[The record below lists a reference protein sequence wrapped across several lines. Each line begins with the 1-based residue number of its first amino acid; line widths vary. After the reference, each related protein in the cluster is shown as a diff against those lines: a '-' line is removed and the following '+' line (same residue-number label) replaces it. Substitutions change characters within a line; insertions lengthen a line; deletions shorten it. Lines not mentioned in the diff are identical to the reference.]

1 MIISPDSGVA
11 GNGEKFYRLGRHLT
25 LVEAVSYSVI

>member
-11 GNGEKFYRLGRHLT
+11 GNGEKFYRLGRHFT